1 MALVNR
7 YFYQCCNPLGS
18 GAPIYRTF
26 EIDTAGTWTANVSTV
41 IYTGDG
47 SCYYYTTTSSLDP
60 PEQSFSTEQYST
72 CPACDAANPNGC
84 YYTFS
89 ACCDGS
95 TFSIRRGDFAFENTY
110 GPLTVG
116 EIWRFSV
123 TTATTSPTT
132 FAFVGCASYITGVTG
147 STIYVQ
153 TGQTTVSVTT
163 PGSWSNCNDCLTAY
177 PCCVSGTVDNI
188 LCSYTDCCGTFVSGG
203 SISDV
208 VCFNPNLPHRG
219 LVTSYTD
226 VCSQVCPTPTPTP
239 SNTTTTTPTPS
250 QTTTNTRPVGSG

>member
-95 TFSIRRGDFAFENTY
+95 TFSFRRGDFNLEELY
-110 GPLTVG
+110 GPLVVG
-116 EIWRFSV
+116 DIWRFSV
-123 TTATTSPTT
+123 NLGGSPDIK
-132 FAFVGCASYITGVTG
+132 AFNGCVSYITGVTG
-147 STIYVQ
+147 STIYVL
-153 TGQTTVSVTT
+153 TGTTSAIVQAP
-163 PGSWSNCNDCLTAY
+163 PGVYTDCTDCLTTY
-177 PCCVSGTVDNI
+177 PCCVSGTVDSI

-203 SISDV
+203 TIADV
-208 VCFNPNLPHRG
+208 VCFNPYKTHRG

-226 VCSQVCPTPTPTP
+226 ACSQVCPTPST
-239 SNTTTTTPTPS
+239 
-250 QTTTNTRPVGSG
+250 